1 MTRDHLSL
9 AVVIGSGR
17 KGRTGATV
25 AHWFAGQARLRA
37 DLRTDVVDL
46 AEFPLPGEPVA
57 QPPGDVAQLLAH
69 LTPRLARADMF
80 VLVTPE
86 YNRSFPASL
95 KAAIDWHDAEWQAKP
110 VGFVSYGGRSGGL
123 RAVEQ
128 LRQVFPELHAVTV
141 REAVSFHDVW
151 DRFDGDGNPR
161 DPEGSNAAATAL
173 LDQLAWWARVLREG
187 RDRYPYGRAAR
198 PRLVPAAVGT
208 A

>member
-1 MTRDHLSL
+1 MLPDPLRL

-25 AHWFAGQARLRA
+25 AHWFAEQARGRN
-37 DLRTDVVDL
+37 DVHTDVIDL
-46 AEFPLPGEPVA
+46 AEFPLPAEPV
-57 QPPGDVAQLLAH
+57 GDPAPATRALLDE
-69 LTPRLARADMF
+69 LSPRLARADVF

-128 LRQVFPELHAVTV
+128 LRQVLGELHAVSV
-141 REAVSFHDVW
+141 RDTVSFHEVW
-151 DRFDGDGNPR
+151 DRFDADGAPR
-161 DPEGSNAAATAL
+161 EPHGCAAAATAM
-173 LDQLAWWARVLREG
+173 LDQLAWWGTTLREG
-187 RDRYPYGRAAR
+187 RHRRPYGHGRHPSATAA
-198 PRLVPAAVGT
+198 
-208 A
+208 